1 MAKENRKIK
10 SSVFVD
16 LFADDEK
23 DGENNFLALY
33 NAIHGLDLKREEIV
47 LEHKK
52 IPQSIYKPFDNDISM
67 LINGRLIV
75 LIEHQS
81 TPNNNMPL
89 RFLEYYVHL
98 LYGIVPAEARY
109 REKLYKI
116 PTPEFYVFYNGK
128 KKLEQEFTMKLSN
141 AFIVSQNE
149 PHCELNVKFLNI
161 YGKEGENLPVV
172 QNCGILKEY
181 CEFMDIVFK
190 YQSELKSN
198 PTKEDMEGCYDKA
211 IKEAIS
217 NGILVDYLTR
227 KGTEV
232 RNMFFGEYDYDLDM
246 KVKAEEAFESGME
259 QKAVET
265 ATNMLRKNYPL
276 SDISEI
282 TGLSFEQVLELQKTI
297 VAAQA

>member
-1 MAKENRKIK
+1 M
-10 SSVFVD
+10 
-16 LFADDEK
+16 
-23 DGENNFLALY
+23 
-33 NAIHGLDLKREEIV
+33 
-47 LEHKK
+47 
-52 IPQSIYKPFDNDISM
+52 
-67 LINGRLIV
+67 
-75 LIEHQS
+75 
-81 TPNNNMPL
+81 
-89 RFLEYYVHL
+89 
-98 LYGIVPAEARY
+98 
-109 REKLYKI
+109 
-116 PTPEFYVFYNGK
+116 
-128 KKLEQEFTMKLSN
+128 
-141 AFIVSQNE
+141 
-149 PHCELNVKFLNI
+149 
-161 YGKEGENLPVV
+161 PVV

-190 YQSELKSN
+190 YQSELKST

-217 NGILVDYLTR
+217 NGILVDYLSR